1 MNDKKE
7 YQKQNRLYGLKK
19 VRIKFLHR
27 IARKTLVPS
36 LRILLYRW
44 MGVSIGQNVFIG
56 TESFIDD
63 EVPNLITIEDN
74 VIIAFRTTIVA
85 HDDTNNKVAPITIKK
100 GAYIGTGAIISMG
113 VEIGENAIV
122 GAGAVV
128 TKNVTN
134 NCTVVGIPAKPIK

>member
-1 MNDKKE
+1 MIDKKE
-7 YQKQNRLYGLKK
+7 YQRKNRLYGLNK

-36 LRILLYRW
+36 LRILFYRW
-44 MGVSIGQNVFIG
+44 MGISIGQNVFVG

-63 EVPNLITIEDN
+63 EVPNLITIEDD
-74 VIIAFRTTIVA
+74 VVIAFRTTIVA
-85 HDDTNNKVAPITIKK
+85 HDDTNSKVAPITIKK

-128 TKNVTN
+128 TKNVSN

>member
-1 MNDKKE
+1 
-7 YQKQNRLYGLKK
+7 
-19 VRIKFLHR
+19 
-27 IARKTLVPS
+27 
-36 LRILLYRW
+36 
-44 MGVSIGQNVFIG
+44 MGVSIGKNVFIG

-63 EVPNLITIEDN
+63 EVPNLISIEDN
-74 VIIAFRTTIVA
+74 VVIAFRTTIVA
-85 HDDTNNKVAPITIKK
+85 HDDTNNKVAPILTKK

-128 TKNVTN
+128 TKNVPN

>member
-1 MNDKKE
+1 MTE
-7 YQKQNRLYGLKK
+7 YYKHDSAIVDEGAKIGK
-19 VRIKFLHR
+19 GSRIWHFVHVCGGAA
-27 IARKTLVPS
+27 IGE
-36 LRILLYRW
+36 
-44 MGVSIGQNVFIG
+44 GVSLGQNVFVG

-63 EVPNLITIEDN
+63 EVPNLITIQDD

-128 TKNVTN
+128 TKNVTD